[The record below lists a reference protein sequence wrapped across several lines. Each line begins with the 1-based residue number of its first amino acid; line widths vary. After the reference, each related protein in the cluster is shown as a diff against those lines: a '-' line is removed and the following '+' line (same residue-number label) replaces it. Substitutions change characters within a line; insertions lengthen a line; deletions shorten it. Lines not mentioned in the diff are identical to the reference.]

1 MKRIISLVLVLVL
14 CAGVLVGAN
23 ALGPIIADDHA
34 EPWLGF
40 TGDADP
46 AGVASGRVEAQYMDD
61 EPLPETQEIGGALG
75 MPGGMADHAGDYLND
90 GGRYPVEAM
99 VSFMDDDCK
108 INTYETLFRQVI
120 EPLGLP
126 YTLSLPLEKL
136 GAEGYIDEFQLS
148 EMVEQGVSVSCHAMN
163 ENGMTGYS
171 VWELDEMLR
180 QWQEIAEALDVGD
193 VLSYAY
199 CNGIWSDELI
209 TAVKAH
215 FRMGFTVDPGINR
228 MPYESFYM
236 KRVGLFS
243 NKLQELSFGTRDGTY
258 LNGNGTLMRSTPGQR
273 QTSEAIPVKEGEEY
287 LVTCSAIWSGAA
299 YAVYNSS
306 GKVLE
311 KYNVRDTAKGELL
324 IDRKVVI
331 PQGAAY
337 MVLSHNTQ
345 NYSATEMAA
354 NKIPDSATLTNAKR
368 YVDQVAREGGW
379 LVFMTHA
386 WYQGFDAGELTE
398 LVEYIQEAGIPIV
411 DVNDAIRLTGNVIEV
426 GNFRKPLEYAPDP
439 YFVVSAD
446 GRVYSNSL
454 EAPDVP
460 ENYES
465 VKLSLIPERMLYN
478 NKSIF
483 VNDPA
488 YVVSRPVDIS
498 GCEAVLVTGWAYAY
512 EKGYQHY
519 TITDADGK
527 VLASRVSA
535 HPYAEGGEK
544 LDHVYVE
551 LPEGAAYI
559 TVAGNTYYG
568 RPELTKIFHN
578 D

>member
-1 MKRIISLVLVLVL
+1 
-14 CAGVLVGAN
+14 
-23 ALGPIIADDHA
+23 
-34 EPWLGF
+34 
-40 TGDADP
+40 
-46 AGVASGRVEAQYMDD
+46 
-61 EPLPETQEIGGALG
+61 
-75 MPGGMADHAGDYLND
+75 
-90 GGRYPVEAM
+90 
-99 VSFMDDDCK
+99 
-108 INTYETLFRQVI
+108 
-120 EPLGLP
+120 
-126 YTLSLPLEKL
+126 
-136 GAEGYIDEFQLS
+136 
-148 EMVEQGVSVSCHAMN
+148 
-163 ENGMTGYS
+163 
-171 VWELDEMLR
+171 
-180 QWQEIAEALDVGD
+180 
-193 VLSYAY
+193 
-199 CNGIWSDELI
+199 
-209 TAVKAH
+209 
-215 FRMGFTVDPGINR
+215 
-228 MPYESFYM
+228 
-236 KRVGLFS
+236 
-243 NKLQELSFGTRDGTY
+243 
-258 LNGNGTLMRSTPGQR
+258 
-273 QTSEAIPVKEGEEY
+273 VKEGEEY

-311 KYNVRDTAKGELL
+311 KYNVRDTAQGELL

-465 VKLSLIPERMLYN
+465 VKLSLTHERMLYN

-568 RPELTKIFHN
+568 RPELTKIYQN